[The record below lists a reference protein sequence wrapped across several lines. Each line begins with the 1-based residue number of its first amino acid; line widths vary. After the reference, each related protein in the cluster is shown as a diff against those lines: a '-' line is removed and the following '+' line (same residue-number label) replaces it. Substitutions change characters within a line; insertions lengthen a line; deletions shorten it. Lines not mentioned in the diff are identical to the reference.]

1 MLYDQIQRKGKSIE
15 SCESSPNSNENP
27 LPVSHRVRMAIEQAI
42 TEVGRYPDGNGF
54 EKNLRY
60 LPSALFWQSVPRR
73 CAHAPVADD
82 PQYQ

>member
-1 MLYDQIQRKGKSIE
+1 LYGLERVAKNIEDKTGNVTRFLVLGKE
-15 SCESSPNSNENP
+15 
-27 LPVSHRVRMAIEQAI
+27 
-42 TEVGRYPDGNGF
+42 EVAPSGKDKTSLLVVAKH
-54 EKNLRY
+54 KNLRY